1 MKRFNYDN
9 WPNLMG
15 PIYKTITYEELKALL
30 ADKERMDY
38 LEQNF
43 IDINL
48 GVDENGTP
56 KTARIEVTRA
66 GIDENIQNNKKLS

>member
-1 MKRFNYDN
+1 
-9 WPNLMG
+9 
-15 PIYKTITYEELKALL
+15 
-30 ADKERMDY
+30 